1 MPWISPPWVDN
12 GTPYQLLMIRQGTA
26 VVSELN
32 RMRGGKRA
40 FCALRNRDH
49 LFLQP
54 LGDKGLEL
62 FGNRGDDLSRLIKR
76 SRDIEVGLRHRKYS
90 RQAQHVEDFALGQ
103 VSLGADA
110 VEIPLC
116 RGWDVVGPR
125 GLGD

>member
-1 MPWISPPWVDN
+1 MSVDN
-12 GTPYQLLMIRQGTA
+12 GTSVQLLMIRKRTA

-32 RMRGGKRA
+32 RMSEGKRT
-40 FCALRNRDH
+40 FCALRKGDH
-49 LFLQP
+49 LLLQP

-62 FGNRGDDLSRLIKR
+62 YGNHGDDLSRLVKR
-76 SRDIEVGLRHRKYS
+76 SRDIEVGLRHRNYS

-110 VEIPLC
+110 VEIPL
-116 RGWDVVGPR
+116 RREWDVVGPR

>member
-1 MPWISPPWVDN
+1 MSVDN
-12 GTPYQLLMIRQGTA
+12 GTSLQLLMISQGTV

-32 RMRGGKRA
+32 RVSVGKSA
-40 FCALRNRDH
+40 FCALRKRDH

-54 LGDKGLEL
+54 LGDKRLEF
-62 FGNRGDDLSRLIKR
+62 FGNHGDDLSRLVKR
-76 SRDIEVGLRHRKYS
+76 SRDIEVGLRHRNYS
-90 RQAQHVEDFALGQ
+90 RQAQHFEDFALGQ

-116 RGWDVVGPR
+116 RGWEVVGPR